1 MINRGFRVRKLVDT
15 GLECEQD
22 RSVPEHR
29 PGLSCGVLIRDLE
42 RKNQQL
48 AAEE

>member
-1 MINRGFRVRKLVDT
+1 MINRGFTVRKLVDT

-22 RSVPEHR
+22 RSVPEHG
-29 PGLSCGVLIRDLE
+29 PGLSYEILKRDLE

>member
-1 MINRGFRVRKLVDT
+1 MINRGFIVRKLVDT
-15 GLECEQD
+15 GLACEQD
-22 RSVPEHR
+22 MLVLEHG
-29 PGLSCGVLIRDLE
+29 PGLLHRVLKGDLE